1 MVIQWK
7 AFFRPGC
14 VRESE
19 VIRVCQ
25 DIADSLDERNG
36 IDAIII
42 DISKAFDLV
51 PHDRLLTKLAAWGVD
66 WRVVVWVREL
76 LVGRTESVGVEWQLT
91 KEVRVTSGLP
101 QRSVVGTL
109 LFVVYIN
116 YIWRNIVRSMRLLA
130 DD

>member
-14 VRESE
+14 VCESE